1 MDTNADALI
10 LLGFSNS
17 FMMLMQMLMAKV
29 LAMMM
34 LTLMV
39 MTRPMITTMEEMTT
53 TIAN

>member
-10 LLGFSNS
+10 LLGFSSS

-29 LAMMM
+29 PAMMM
-34 LTLMV
+34 TLMV